1 MEQTIYL
8 EEKQTERAPTPNPL
22 FSVHADFMANL
33 SFKIAE
39 KVALQDFVQQ
49 QGKSS
54 SRLRG
59 CREMKSQFVESM
71 NSL

>member
-49 QGKSS
+49 QVFLSTSGL
-54 SRLRG
+54 SRNEVTV
-59 CREMKSQFVESM
+59 C
-71 NSL
+71 